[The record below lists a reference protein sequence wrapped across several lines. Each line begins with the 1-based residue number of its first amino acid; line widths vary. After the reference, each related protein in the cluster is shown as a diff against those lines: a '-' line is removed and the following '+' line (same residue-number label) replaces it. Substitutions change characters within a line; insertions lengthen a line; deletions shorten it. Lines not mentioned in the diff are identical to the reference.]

1 MLCLNPSATLQPATD
16 CVEMRNSSDIR
27 TPVFHLHPITAVL
40 LALCDGTRSEAEIV
54 RQTSAIFG
62 LAERSVLETPASAKS
77 RFRMF
82 LTDGITRPAVDL
94 EPLIFPSQ
102 YDMNRYE
109 APITLTW
116 VVTGHC
122 DKGCIY
128 CYQAAQRSTSA
139 PDATL
144 TFERVAELID
154 EAVALGIHTIKLS
167 GGEPFLR
174 PDLHEIIELMISKG
188 IDVRILT
195 KTTFTPEGA
204 QRLARTGLKS
214 ITISLDSIDE
224 TASDSLVM
232 VKGYT
237 RQAMESI
244 RNLMKAGIRVS
255 VNAVVCSS
263 NFPLLEPSIHTW
275 RDMGVHRI
283 TVSEFWESAGR
294 TPHHLKLSRDQL
306 NHLVELVSRYQED
319 PVCPLDFA
327 TECDSLVGMHNC
339 SHGLNTMAVLPDGR
353 VSRCEHLPVS
363 VPEIIVGDLKT
374 ESILDV
380 WNASRFVH
388 LVFPE
393 EHLFEGTACHGCG
406 EFKSCNSNGR
416 CLMVPLIHQDRLFGP
431 SCNQVFVQLDEEV
444 K

>member
-1 MLCLNPSATLQPATD
+1 MTNSAD
-16 CVEMRNSSDIR
+16 KR
-27 TPVFHLHPITAVL
+27 TPVFHLHPVTAVL
-40 LALCDGTRSEAEIV
+40 LALCDGTRSEAEIIS
-54 RQTSAIFG
+54 QTSVIFG
-62 LAERSVLETPASAKS
+62 LEERTVLETLASTKA

-82 LTDGITRPAVDL
+82 LKDGITRPAVDL
-94 EPLIFPSQ
+94 EPLIFPTQ
-102 YDMNRYE
+102 YEMNRYE
-109 APITLTW
+109 APVSLTW

-128 CYQAAQRSTSA
+128 CYQAAKRSTAA

-144 TFERVAELID
+144 TTERVAELID
-154 EAVALGIHTIKLS
+154 EAAALGIHTIKLS

-174 PDLHEIIELMISKG
+174 PDLHEIIEHMISRG
-188 IDVRILT
+188 IDARILT
-195 KTTFTPEGA
+195 KTTFTPEQA
-204 QRLARTGLKS
+204 RRLSRTGLTR

-237 RQAMESI
+237 RQAIESI
-244 RNLMKAGIRVS
+244 RNLMDSGIRVS
-255 VNAVVCSS
+255 VNAVVCST
-263 NFPLLEPSIHTW
+263 NFPFLENSINVW
-275 RDMGVHRI
+275 REMGAYSV

-294 TPHHLKLSRDQL
+294 TPYHLKLSSDQL
-306 NHLVELVSRYQED
+306 TQLVALVTRYQDD

-339 SHGLNTMAVLPDGR
+339 SHGLNTLAFLPDGT

-363 VPEIIVGDLKT
+363 VPQIIVGDLKT

-380 WNASRFVH
+380 WNASRYVR

-406 EFKSCNSNGR
+406 DFGSCNSNGR
-416 CLMVPLIHQDRLFGP
+416 CLMVPLIHQHRLFGP
-431 SCNQVFVQLDEEV
+431 SCNLVMVNLDEEV